1 MLPLFVEIK
10 LKKSKIKTIT
20 VSDEVM
26 DNLENAFKKLRKEGI
41 ENEKKMQNETWYID
55 YFGEMLTLHEALDRF
70 YKNGIPKKK

>member
-41 ENEKKMQNETWYID
+41 ENEKKMQNETLYID
-55 YFGEMLTLHEALDRF
+55 YFGEMLTLHEASERF
-70 YKNGIPKKK
+70 FKNGIPKKK